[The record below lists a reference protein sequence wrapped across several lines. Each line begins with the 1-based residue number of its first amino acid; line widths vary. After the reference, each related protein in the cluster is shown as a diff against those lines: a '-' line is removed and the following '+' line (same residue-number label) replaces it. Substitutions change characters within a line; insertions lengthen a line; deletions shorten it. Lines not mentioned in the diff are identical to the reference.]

1 MKKNYIKPV
10 SKTVITEMVLNT
22 MDATAPNEKIGY
34 GGEDNEGL
42 DLKLRV
48 WNEIVNMINN
58 NAKEL
63 CEVSS
68 KENVL
73 SLIDSISENSSK
85 ITSTFLQDSIKKMK
99 SNIETTVTKINSI
112 SD

>member
-42 DLKLRV
+42 DPGARERNKDFLDDQ
-48 WNEIVNMINN
+48 
-58 NAKEL
+58 
-63 CEVSS
+63 SS
-68 KENVL
+68 NTY
-73 SLIDSISENSSK
+73 SLW
-85 ITSTFLQDSIKKMK
+85 
-99 SNIETTVTKINSI
+99 
-112 SD
+112 

>member
-42 DLKLRV
+42 DPGPRERYK
-48 WNEIVNMINN
+48 
-58 NAKEL
+58 
-63 CEVSS
+63 
-68 KENVL
+68 
-73 SLIDSISENSSK
+73 DFTDDQNSS
-85 ITSTFLQDSIKKMK
+85 TYSLW
-99 SNIETTVTKINSI
+99 
-112 SD
+112 

>member
-42 DLKLRV
+42 DPGARERY
-48 WNEIVNMINN
+48 NRCRAMD
-58 NAKEL
+58 
-63 CEVSS
+63 C
-68 KENVL
+68 
-73 SLIDSISENSSK
+73 
-85 ITSTFLQDSIKKMK
+85 KMEAGSYFEEK
-99 SNIETTVTKINSI
+99 
-112 SD
+112 

>member
-42 DLKLRV
+42 DP
-48 WNEIVNMINN
+48 
-58 NAKEL
+58 
-63 CEVSS
+63 EVRERYKGFTDESS
-68 KENVL
+68 SSY
-73 SLIDSISENSSK
+73 SLW
-85 ITSTFLQDSIKKMK
+85 
-99 SNIETTVTKINSI
+99 
-112 SD
+112 

>member
-42 DLKLRV
+42 DPGARERYK
-48 WNEIVNMINN
+48 
-58 NAKEL
+58 
-63 CEVSS
+63 
-68 KENVL
+68 
-73 SLIDSISENSSK
+73 DFTDDQNSS
-85 ITSTFLQDSIKKMK
+85 TYSLW
-99 SNIETTVTKINSI
+99 
-112 SD
+112 